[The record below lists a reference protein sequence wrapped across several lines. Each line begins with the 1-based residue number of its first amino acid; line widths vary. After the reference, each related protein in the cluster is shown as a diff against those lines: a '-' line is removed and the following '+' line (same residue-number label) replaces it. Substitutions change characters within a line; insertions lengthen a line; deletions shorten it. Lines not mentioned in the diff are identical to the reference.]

1 MIAEVDDVPT
11 ICGHRWTGHP
21 GSDMPGAD
29 RHHWC
34 THLNDHVQQGRPHEC
49 CCGAIDPQGGAPATD
64 GSIATYERCKDPDC
78 PHHKDGYEHAHL
90 VYVDYPSRGTDQQ
103 PPTSGE

>member
-1 MIAEVDDVPT
+1 MKRRQA
-11 ICGHRWTGHP
+11 G
-21 GSDMPGAD
+21 
-29 RHHWC
+29 
-34 THLNDHVQQGRPHEC
+34 
-49 CCGAIDPQGGAPATD
+49 PATD